1 MKPPKSRA
9 RLALLTLLFALT
21 SAQPALAQVRV
32 QKVFADLSLGPD
44 SSGTWFLNNVDQ
56 SSVRWFTAV
65 PLGKGATC
73 TDCPFADNDQLL
85 EITKVFHLLKGQQH
99 ARESHRADRSRGQR
113 DRYAF
118 AVIRDPATVCESDI
132 ETRCASSADRG
143 KTVPPSGVRSLVTPA
158 VPVPASGDQQGT
170 NQRADDAAGPELQPI
185 A

>member
-85 EITKVFHLLKGQQH
+85 EITKVFHLLKGQKH
-99 ARESHRADRSRGQR
+99 ARDGTGGQR
-113 DRYAF
+113 TLQVNVTVHNLDTAHPVQF
-118 AVIRDPATVCESDI
+118 AIYMAE
-132 ETRCASSADRG
+132 
-143 KTVPPSGVRSLVTPA
+143 VRS
-158 VPVPASGDQQGT
+158 Q
-170 NQRADDAAGPELQPI
+170 
-185 A
+185 